1 MIFVFAAGAWFPD
14 AQNRAEDKETA
25 QCSGFREN
33 MRRQFLRQKISI
45 KKTEMK
51 TVSVLYIGENIF
63 AIEKGW
69 D

>member
-1 MIFVFAAGAWFPD
+1 M
-14 AQNRAEDKETA
+14 AEDKETA

-69 D
+69 G

>member
-1 MIFVFAAGAWFPD
+1 MQRLQGKH
-14 AQNRAEDKETA
+14 AQAV
-25 QCSGFREN
+25 SP
-33 MRRQFLRQKISI
+33 QKISI

-69 D
+69 G